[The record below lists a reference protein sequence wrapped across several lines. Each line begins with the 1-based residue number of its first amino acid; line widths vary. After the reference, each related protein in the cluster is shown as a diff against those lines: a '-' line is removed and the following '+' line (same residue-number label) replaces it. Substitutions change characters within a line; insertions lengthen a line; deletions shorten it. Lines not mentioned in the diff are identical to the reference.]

1 MAEKIPQTLANHTR
15 WDPLFHFFLAPV
27 SLLLFVWA
35 VTHLVRHYSH
45 EAVAMVVFALLLSL
59 TIFMTRTYALKVQ
72 DRVIRL
78 EERLRLASLLPPG
91 AALPDLTERQ
101 LIALRFACDAELP
114 GLAQK
119 AASQQLGGKQIKQQ
133 IQTWRGDYW
142 RV

>member
-1 MAEKIPQTLANHTR
+1 MAEKTPQTFANHTR

-27 SLLLFVWA
+27 SLVLFVWA
-35 VTHLVRHYSH
+35 IIHLARHYSH
-45 EAVAMVVFALLLSL
+45 EAVAFVVFALLLFL

-78 EERLRLASLLPPG
+78 EERLRLTSLMPAG
-91 AALPDLTERQ
+91 AKIPELAERQ

-114 GLAQK
+114 GLAHK
-119 AASQQLGGKQIKQQ
+119 AASQQLGGKQIKQE
-133 IQTWRGDYW
+133 IQTWRPDYW